1 MFDVDLHLQS
11 TSRNAQWICGLGI
24 KIFPMQFAKKG
35 ARQNWKEDATS
46 DFHKFTEM
54 LQGRAVNIGMV
65 FGPESGVIDLEADSD
80 DANAL
85 MKYLIAE
92 ANCRTIAYQS
102 RRGIHYIFR
111 WEPRLSPL
119 GTSKIIMPIKLDCRL
134 GTVEKACYSVCPP
147 SIHEETG
154 LPYEWL
160 PGHAPW
166 ECSIANVPDNIIQY
180 ILDNAGNSKQHDD
193 SFTLEVEPAEDG
205 FLPGPGA
212 RHRFMLGLSK
222 LLYSDV
228 CLPTDIA
235 KQWVREISMLTGA
248 YYMPNR
254 GETEIKGLFNGLT
267 RKHDPVKEMAAS
279 ISMQDLSEEAN
290 ELINRYDIK
299 PVVNEVPDE
308 IPNHIFHPVI
318 QQASLHAKA
327 GGYPRNL
334 WLMNILAGASFALGN
349 AFKVRYSPNVD
360 PVGVQIYSFGVGGS
374 GKGKSRTMKAILSC
388 FKGQDSVV
396 TDATPEA
403 LTKTMADNPRGSLL
417 ELAEGKEFASMFG
430 RYSENGKGDSSLFHK
445 TWSGD
450 RIRVIRQKGTVW
462 VDSPFLTIAAAIQG
476 SNLAQLPHGDM
487 MDGLLQRMLPF
498 PIGDS
503 AKKWDREAL
512 KSHSEFIGEWQEIV
526 KRLQSVKA
534 VIGSGAP
541 QVMMS
546 TVTGGEV
553 GPQIGTLTPEA
564 EVVYQAYFD
573 FKRSDRVEAEWPE
586 DHPFRADIV
595 RHAEIALRVA
605 GVLFQSDQAC
615 NGFTWNWWNMS
626 NQDHVWISADV
637 MRRAIDLVE
646 WIWMKK
652 QILME
657 GLVEAAFAAAMAGEG
672 MKKSETVFGKL
683 EKLALE
689 RRRRIERANGD
700 SWTLRDYYTTLRM
713 SKVDAQKE
721 LDMLIRERHVI
732 PQELKEGQKAV
743 RYEFKHE

>member
-1 MFDVDLHLQS
+1 MFNIDVHKQS
-11 TSRNAQWICGLGI
+11 TTRNARWLCHHDIQIFAAKFATKGGGVYWKDIC
-24 KIFPMQFAKKG
+24 
-35 ARQNWKEDATS
+35 TS
-46 DFHKFTEM
+46 DFDKFMST
-54 LQGRAVNIGMV
+54 LTDKPVNLAIV
-65 FGPESGVIDLEADSD
+65 FGPKSNLIDIEPDSP
-80 DANAL
+80 DAVAL
-85 MKYLIAE
+85 MDYLMAE
-92 ANCRTIAYQS
+92 TGCRTLSYRS
-102 RRGIHYIFR
+102 RLGVHRLFR
-111 WEPRLSPL
+111 WEPRLAHL
-119 GTSKIIMPIKLDCRL
+119 GTRKIIMPIKLDIRL
-134 GTVEKACYSVCPP
+134 GTEDKALYSICPP
-147 SIHEETG
+147 SIHEDTG
-154 LPYEWL
+154 LPYEWV

-166 ECSIANVPDNIIQY
+166 ECGIANVPDNIIQY
-180 ILDNAGNSKQHDD
+180 ILDNAGSSVEKKD
-193 SFTLEVEPAEDG
+193 SFTLDVEAAEDG
-205 FLPGPGA
+205 YLPTEGG
-212 RHRFMLGLSK
+212 RHQYMLGLSK
-222 LLYSDV
+222 LLFSDV
-228 CLPTDIA
+228 SLPTRFA
-235 KQWVREISMLTGA
+235 KKWVREISQETGA
-248 YYMPNR
+248 YFLPNR
-254 GETEIKGLFNGLT
+254 GEHEIDGLFRGLS
-267 RKHDPVKEMAAS
+267 RKHDPVKEMAAV
-279 ISMQDLSEEAN
+279 ISMADLSEEAN
-290 ELINRYDIK
+290 ELINRYDVK
-299 PVVNEVPDE
+299 PKVHVVPDE
-308 IPNHIFHPVI
+308 IPDHIFHPVI

-334 WLMNILAGASFALGN
+334 WLMNIMAGASFALGN

-388 FKGQDSVV
+388 FKGQDSVI

-403 LTKTMADNPRGSLL
+403 LTKNMADSPRGSML

-487 MDGLLQRMLPF
+487 MDGLLQRMIIF

-512 KSHSEFIGEWQEIV
+512 KKHSEFITEWQEIV

-541 QVMMS
+541 QVMM
-546 TVTGGEV
+546 TAVTGEPS
-553 GPQIGTLTPEA
+553 PQIGTLTPDA
-564 EVVYQAYFD
+564 EVMYQAYFD
-573 FKRSDRVEAEWPE
+573 FKRSSRVEDEWPE

-605 GVLFQSDQAC
+605 GVIFQTDQAC
-615 NGFTWNWWNMS
+615 NHFTWTQWDIP
-626 NQDHVWISADV
+626 NQDNVWINADQ
-637 MRRAIDLVE
+637 MKRAIDFTE
-646 WIWMKK
+646 WSWMQK
-652 QILME
+652 QIFME

-721 LDMLIRERHVI
+721 LDMLIRERHVV
-732 PQELKEGQKAV
+732 PMELKEGQKAV
-743 RYEFKHE
+743 RYEFVHN